1 MAGLFGKYSVSKA
14 DGTTDPDAVYF
25 VLRIDTDPAARRA
38 LMKYAECVWFSNPEL
53 ADDLIAL
60 AKKYEPAPAG
70 GEARP

>member
-1 MAGLFGKYSVSKA
+1 MAGLFGKYRVSKA

-38 LMKYAECVWFSNPEL
+38 LTEYANCVWLSNPEL

-60 AKKYEPAPAG
+60 VKKYDPAGAG
-70 GEARP
+70 GEARK